1 MYLSFAQ
8 RMNLRP
14 GDVIITP
21 KNIFLKIIEHYLVYL
36 GINQFGQEVYIEN
49 DYRNGV
55 QCITDEHFCF
65 KNPAFKGIRRF
76 TGDETQRYW
85 ACERAK
91 SLLSA
96 KLGHSEIDVLCKVA
110 PFANLTFFAI
120 YTHFAKLA
128 LLAQFASARADR
140 LYKQFTSL
148 NLYLTL
154 LHPIIFFPYSCLPFQ
169 LAWLVQ
175 W

>member
-1 MYLSFAQ
+1 
-8 RMNLRP
+8 MNLRP

-96 KLGHSEIDVLCKVA
+96 KYDLARFNFEN
-110 PFANLTFFAI
+110 FANYVQYGKSFSIQVNAANSTFITWAI
-120 YTHFAKLA
+120 LNIATTVQKSFN
-128 LLAQFASARADR
+128 Q
-140 LYKQFTSL
+140 SL
-148 NLYLTL
+148 
-154 LHPIIFFPYSCLPFQ
+154 
-169 LAWLVQ
+169 
-175 W
+175 